1 MMNES
6 RNLTRL
12 IRVGLKDMENKK
24 PSITNLATTDAVT
37 AVDDKIPNVSDFVKK
52 ADYNEKRFHQI

>member
-1 MMNES
+1 
-6 RNLTRL
+6 
-12 IRVGLKDMENKK
+12 MENKK

-52 ADYNEKRFHQI
+52 ADYNEKRFHQIWL

>member
-1 MMNES
+1 M
-6 RNLTRL
+6 

>member
-1 MMNES
+1 MMNQS

-12 IRVGLKDMENKK
+12 IRVCLKDMENKK